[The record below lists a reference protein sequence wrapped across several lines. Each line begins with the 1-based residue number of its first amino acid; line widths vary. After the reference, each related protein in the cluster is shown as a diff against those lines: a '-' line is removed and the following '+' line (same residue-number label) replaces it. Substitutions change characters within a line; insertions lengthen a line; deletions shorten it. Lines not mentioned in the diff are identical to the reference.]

1 MPCPAIS
8 IQTTYQGMIN
18 RKPNS
23 SSSHPHN
30 SKEEHDSRFS
40 HTLLSFLAYIPLYK
54 LNIHYD
60 P

>member
-8 IQTTYQGMIN
+8 IQTAHQDRIN
-18 RKPNS
+18 RKLNIG
-23 SSSHPHN
+23 SSHPHN

-40 HTLLSFLAYIPLYK
+40 HTLLSFLAYIPLYE